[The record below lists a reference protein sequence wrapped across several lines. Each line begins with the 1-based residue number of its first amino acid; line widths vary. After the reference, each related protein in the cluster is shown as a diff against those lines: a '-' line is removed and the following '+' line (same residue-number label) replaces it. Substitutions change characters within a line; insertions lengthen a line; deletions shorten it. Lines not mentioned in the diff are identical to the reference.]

1 MNFTEMTIDQLLERR
16 SAIAVELDKDD
27 ADLDALEAEVRAINE
42 EIENRK
48 QAEQRKTD
56 LRAAVA
62 NGAGEVTNK
71 IEKVEEKKMTFDE
84 IRSLPSY
91 MDAYAN
97 YIKTGRDTECRAILT
112 ENAPAGVGND
122 GPVPVP
128 VIVDEIVR
136 TAWERDEIA
145 RRLRRTFFR
154 GNLKV
159 AFELSADPA
168 VIHAEGSG
176 AVTEE
181 NLMIGIINMVPQTV
195 KKFVRISDE
204 AVTMGGESF
213 LRYVYDE
220 LTYQIIRKVVATAVA
235 AVANAPAT
243 SSGNAVG
250 VPAVTGAPSLTII
263 GEAFARLSDEATNN
277 VMIMNKLTYADFLTA
292 QAAGSYNFDPF
303 MGMTVLFNNSLPAYS
318 AADTGDVYAI
328 VGDLNGVQAN
338 YPEGDGVAIKYD
350 DLSEAEEDMVKI
362 VGRQYVAVALTALGR
377 FCKIKKSAD
386 GD

>member
-1 MNFTEMTIDQLLERR
+1 MELKEMTIEQLEERKA
-16 SAIAVELDKDD
+16 AIVAELDAPE
-27 ADLDALEAEVRAINE
+27 ADLDALESEARRIKEELESRKAEAAKKA
-42 EIENRK
+42 EIRE
-48 QAEQRKTD
+48 
-56 LRAAVA
+56 AVA
-62 NGAGEVTNK
+62 VGGGTVTK
-71 IEKVEEKKMTFDE
+71 TFDKEEKKTMTIEE
-84 IRSLPSY
+84 IRSMPSY

-112 ENAPAGVGND
+112 DNAGNITGKD

-176 AVTEE
+176 AIDEE
-181 NLMIGIINMVPQTV
+181 NLQIGIINMVPQTI

-204 AVTMGGESF
+204 AVTMGGEAF
-213 LRYVYDE
+213 LRYIYDE
-220 LTYQIIRKVVATAVA
+220 LTYQIIRKVVATAVG
-235 AVANAPAT
+235 AVAGAGTT
-243 SSGNAVG
+243 SSANAVG
-250 VPAVTGAPSLTII
+250 VPKVAVAPSLTAV
-263 GEAFARLSDEATNN
+263 GTAFANLSDEAANN
-277 VMIMNKLTYADFLTA
+277 VVIMNKLTYANFLAA
-292 QAAGSYNFDPF
+292 QAGGNFAIDPF
-303 MGMTVLFNNSLPAYS
+303 MGMTVLFNNTLPAY
-318 AADTGDVYAI
+318 DTATAGDVYAI

-350 DLSEAEEDMVKI
+350 DLSEAEADMVKI
-362 VGRQYVAVALTALGR
+362 VGRQYVAIALTAPGR
-377 FCKIKKSAD
+377 FVNLTKPNA
-386 GD
+386 

>member
-1 MNFTEMTIDQLLERR
+1 
-16 SAIAVELDKDD
+16 
-27 ADLDALEAEVRAINE
+27 
-42 EIENRK
+42 
-48 QAEQRKTD
+48 
-56 LRAAVA
+56 
-62 NGAGEVTNK
+62 
-71 IEKVEEKKMTFDE
+71 MTFDE
-84 IRSLPSY
+84 IRSMPSY
-91 MDAYAN
+91 VDAYAN

-112 ENAPAGVGND
+112 DNAGNITGKD

-128 VIVDEIVR
+128 TLVDEIVR

-176 AVTEE
+176 PVTEE
-181 NLMIGIINMVPQTV
+181 NLQIGIINMVPQTV

-204 AVTMGGESF
+204 AVTMGGEAF

-235 AVANAPAT
+235 AVAGANTT
-243 SSGNAVG
+243 SSANAVG
-250 VPAVTGAPSLTII
+250 VPVVTGAPSLTII
-263 GEAFARLSDEATNN
+263 GTAFANLSDEAANN
-277 VMIMNKLTYADFLTA
+277 VIVMNKLTYAEFLTA
-292 QAAGSYNFDPF
+292 QAAGSFNFDPF
-303 MGMTVLFNNSLPAYS
+303 MGMPVLFNNSLPAYS
-318 AADTGDVYAI
+318 AAASGAVYAF
-328 VGDLNGVQAN
+328 VGDLNGIQAN

-362 VGRQYVAVALTALGR
+362 VGRQYVAVALTAPGR
-377 FCKIKKSAD
+377 FCNIAKA
-386 GD
+386 

>member
-1 MNFTEMTIDQLLERR
+1 MDFTNMTVDQLMERR

-71 IEKVEEKKMTFDE
+71 IEKVEENKMTFDE
-84 IRSLPSY
+84 IRAMPSY
-91 MDAYAN
+91 VDAYAN

-112 ENAPAGVGND
+112 DNAGNITGKD

-128 VIVDEIVR
+128 TIVDEIVR

-181 NLMIGIINMVPQTV
+181 NLQIGIINMVPATV

-204 AVTMGGESF
+204 AVTMGGEAF

-220 LTYQIIRKVVATAVA
+220 LTYQTIRKVVATAVA
-235 AVANAPAT
+235 AVAGAGTT
-243 SSGNAVG
+243 SSASAIG
-250 VPAVTGAPSLTII
+250 VPVVTGAPSLTII
-263 GEAFARLSDEATNN
+263 GNAFANLSDEAANN
-277 VMIMNKLTYADFLTA
+277 VIVMNKLTYADFLTA
-292 QAAGSYNFDPF
+292 QAAGSFNFDPF
-303 MGMTVLFNNSLPAYS
+303 MGMPVLFNNSLPAYS
-318 AADTGDVYAI
+318 AAASGAVYAF

-350 DLSEAEEDMVKI
+350 DLSEAEADMVKI
-362 VGRQYVAVALTALGR
+362 VGRQFVAVALTAPGR
-377 FCKIKKSAD
+377 FCNIAKA
-386 GD
+386 

>member
-1 MNFTEMTIDQLLERR
+1 MDFSAMSIEQLLERR
-16 SAIAVELDKDD
+16 SAIAVELDAPE
-27 ADLDALEAEVRAINE
+27 ADLDALEAEVRGINE
-42 EIENRK
+42 EIESRK

-71 IEKVEEKKMTFDE
+71 IEKVEEHKMTFDE
-84 IRSLPSY
+84 IRAMPSY
-91 MDAYAN
+91 VDAYAE
-97 YIKTGRDTECRAILT
+97 YIKTGRDNECRAILT
-112 ENAPAGVGND
+112 ENAGNISGKD

-128 VIVDEIVR
+128 TLVDEIVR

-168 VIHAEGSG
+168 VVHAEGAA

-181 NLMIGIINMVPQTV
+181 NLQIGIVNMVPQTI

-204 AVTMGGESF
+204 AVTMGGEAF

-220 LTYQIIRKVVATAVA
+220 LTYQIIRKVVATAVG
-235 AVANAPAT
+235 AVSGAPAAST
-243 SSGNAVG
+243 ASAVG
-250 VPAVTGAPSLTII
+250 VTKVSAAPSLTTV
-263 GEAFARLSDEATNN
+263 GTAFSALSDEATNN
-277 VMIMNKLTYADFLTA
+277 VIIMNKLTYAEFLAA
-292 QAAGSYNFDPF
+292 QAGGSFNFDPF
-303 MGMTVLFNNSLPAYS
+303 MGMPVLFTSALPAYS
-318 AADTGDVYAI
+318 AAAANAVYAI
-328 VGDLNGVQAN
+328 VGDLSGVQAN

-350 DLSEAEEDMVKI
+350 DLSEAESDMVKI
-362 VGRQYVAVALTALGR
+362 VGRQYVAIALTAPGR
-377 FCKIKKSAD
+377 FVNVTKPST
-386 GD
+386 

>member
-1 MNFTEMTIDQLLERR
+1 
-16 SAIAVELDKDD
+16 VELDAPE
-27 ADLDALEAEVRAINE
+27 ADLDALEAEVRGINE

-71 IEKVEEKKMTFDE
+71 IEKVEEHKMTFDE
-84 IRSLPSY
+84 IRAMPSY
-91 MDAYAN
+91 VDAYAE
-97 YIKTGRDTECRAILT
+97 YIKTGRDNECRAILT
-112 ENAPAGVGND
+112 ENAGNITGKD

-128 VIVDEIVR
+128 TLVDEIVR

-168 VIHAEGSG
+168 VIHNEGAA

-181 NLMIGIINMVPQTV
+181 NLQIGIVNMVPQTI

-204 AVTMGGESF
+204 AVTMGGEAF

-220 LTYQIIRKVVATAVA
+220 LTYQIIRKVVATAVG
-235 AVANAPAT
+235 AVSGAPAA
-243 SSGNAVG
+243 SSATAVG
-250 VPAVTGAPSLTII
+250 VTKVSAAPSLTTV
-263 GEAFARLSDEATNN
+263 GTAFSNLSDEAANN
-277 VMIMNKLTYADFLTA
+277 VVIMNKLTYAEFLAA
-292 QAAGSYNFDPF
+292 QAGGSFNYDPF
-303 MGMTVLFNNSLPAYS
+303 MGMPVLFTSALPAYS
-318 AADTGDVYAI
+318 AAAANAVYAI
-328 VGDLNGVQAN
+328 VGDLSGVQAN

-350 DLSEAEEDMVKI
+350 DLSEAESDMVKI
-362 VGRQYVAVALTALGR
+362 VGRQYVAIALTAPGR
-377 FCKIKKSAD
+377 FVNVTKPST
-386 GD
+386 

>member
-1 MNFTEMTIDQLLERR
+1 MDFSAMSIEQLLERR
-16 SAIAVELDKDD
+16 SAIAVELDAPE
-27 ADLDALEAEVRAINE
+27 ADLDALEAEVRGINE

-71 IEKVEEKKMTFDE
+71 IPTEEEHKMTFDE
-84 IRSLPSY
+84 IRAMPSY
-91 MDAYAN
+91 VDAYAE
-97 YIKTGRDTECRAILT
+97 YIKTGRDNECRAILT
-112 ENAPAGVGND
+112 ENAGNITGKD

-128 VIVDEIVR
+128 TLVDEIVR

-168 VIHAEGSG
+168 VVHAEGAA
-176 AVTEE
+176 AVAEE
-181 NLMIGIINMVPQTV
+181 NLQIGIVNMVPQTI

-204 AVTMGGESF
+204 AVTMGGEAF

-220 LTYQIIRKVVATAVA
+220 LTYQIIRKVVATAVG
-235 AVANAPAT
+235 AVANAPAV
-243 SSGNAVG
+243 SDADSVG
-250 VPAVTGAPSLTII
+250 VTKVAAAPSLTTV
-263 GEAFARLSDEATNN
+263 GTAFSNLSDEATNN
-277 VMIMNKLTYADFLTA
+277 VIIMNKLTYAEFLAA
-292 QAAGSYNFDPF
+292 QAGGSFNYDPF
-303 MGMTVLFNNSLPAYS
+303 MGMPVLFTSALPAYS
-318 AADTGDVYAI
+318 AAAANDVYAI
-328 VGDLNGVQAN
+328 VGDLSGVQAN

-350 DLSEAEEDMVKI
+350 DLSEAEADMVKI
-362 VGRQYVAVALTALGR
+362 VGRQYVAVALTAPGR
-377 FCKIKKSAD
+377 FVNVTKP
-386 GD
+386 GT

>member
-1 MNFTEMTIDQLLERR
+1 MELKEMTIEQLEERKA
-16 SAIAVELDKDD
+16 AIVAELDAPE
-27 ADLDALEAEVRAINE
+27 ADLDALESEARRIKEELESRKAEAAKKA
-42 EIENRK
+42 EIRE
-48 QAEQRKTD
+48 
-56 LRAAVA
+56 AVA
-62 NGAGEVTNK
+62 VGGGTVTK
-71 IEKVEEKKMTFDE
+71 TFDKEEKKTMTIEE
-84 IRSLPSY
+84 IRSMPSY

-112 ENAPAGVGND
+112 DNAGNITGKD

-176 AVTEE
+176 AIDEE
-181 NLMIGIINMVPQTV
+181 NLQIGIINMVPQTI

-204 AVTMGGESF
+204 AVTMGGEAF
-213 LRYVYDE
+213 LRYIYDE
-220 LTYQIIRKVVATAVA
+220 LTYQIIRKVVATAVG
-235 AVANAPAT
+235 AVAGAGTT
-243 SSGNAVG
+243 SSANAVG
-250 VPAVTGAPSLTII
+250 VPKVAVAPSLTAV
-263 GEAFARLSDEATNN
+263 GTAFANLSDEAANN
-277 VMIMNKLTYADFLTA
+277 VVIMNKLTYANFLAA
-292 QAAGSYNFDPF
+292 QAGGNFAIDPF
-303 MGMTVLFNNSLPAYS
+303 MGMTVLFNNTLPAY
-318 AADTGDVYAI
+318 DTATAGDVYAI

-350 DLSEAEEDMVKI
+350 DLSEAEADMVKI
-362 VGRQYVAVALTALGR
+362 VGRQYVAISLTAPGR
-377 FCKIKKSAD
+377 FVNLTKPNA
-386 GD
+386 

>member
-16 SAIAVELDKDD
+16 SAIAVELDKED
-27 ADLDALEAEVRAINE
+27 ADLDALEAEVRGINE
-42 EIENRK
+42 EIESRK

-71 IEKVEEKKMTFDE
+71 IPTEEEHKMTFDE
-84 IRSLPSY
+84 IRAMPSY
-91 MDAYAN
+91 VDAYAE

-112 ENAPAGVGND
+112 DNAGNITGKD

-128 VIVDEIVR
+128 TLVDEIVR

-145 RRLRRTFFR
+145 RRLRKTFFR

-168 VIHAEGSG
+168 VVHAEGAA
-176 AVTEE
+176 AVAEE
-181 NLMIGIINMVPQTV
+181 NLQIGIVNMVPQTI

-204 AVTMGGESF
+204 AVTMGGEAF

-220 LTYQIIRKVVATAVA
+220 LTYQIIRKVVATAIG
-235 AVANAPAT
+235 AVSGAPAA
-243 SSGNAVG
+243 SSATAVG
-250 VPAVTGAPSLTII
+250 VTKVSAAPSLTTV
-263 GEAFARLSDEATNN
+263 GTAFSNLSDEAANN
-277 VMIMNKLTYADFLTA
+277 VIIMNKLTYAEFLAA
-292 QAAGSYNFDPF
+292 QAGGSFNFDPF
-303 MGMTVLFNNSLPAYS
+303 MGMPVLFTSALPAYS
-318 AADTGDVYAI
+318 AAAANAVYAI
-328 VGDLNGVQAN
+328 VGDLSGIQAN

-350 DLSEAEEDMVKI
+350 DLSEAEADMVKI
-362 VGRQYVAVALTALGR
+362 VGRQYVAVALTAPGR
-377 FCKIKKSAD
+377 FVNVTKP
-386 GD
+386 GT

>member
-1 MNFTEMTIDQLLERR
+1 MDFSAMSIEQLFERR
-16 SAIAVELDKDD
+16 SAIAVELDAPE
-27 ADLDALEAEVRAINE
+27 ADLDALEAEVRGINE

-71 IEKVEEKKMTFDE
+71 IEKVEEHKMTFDE
-84 IRSLPSY
+84 IRAMPSY
-91 MDAYAN
+91 VDAYAE
-97 YIKTGRDTECRAILT
+97 YIKTGRDNECRAILT
-112 ENAPAGVGND
+112 ENAGNITGKD

-128 VIVDEIVR
+128 TLVDEIVR

-145 RRLRRTFFR
+145 RRLRRTSFR

-168 VIHAEGSG
+168 VIHNEGAA

-181 NLMIGIINMVPQTV
+181 NLQIGIVNMVPQTI

-204 AVTMGGESF
+204 AVTMGGEAF

-220 LTYQIIRKVVATAVA
+220 LTYQIIRKVVATAVG
-235 AVANAPAT
+235 AVSGAPAAST
-243 SSGNAVG
+243 ASAVG
-250 VPAVTGAPSLTII
+250 VTKVSAAPSLTTV
-263 GEAFARLSDEATNN
+263 GTAFSALSDEATNN
-277 VMIMNKLTYADFLTA
+277 VIIMNKLTYAEFLAA
-292 QAAGSYNFDPF
+292 QAGGSFNFDPF
-303 MGMTVLFNNSLPAYS
+303 MGMPVLFTSALPAYS
-318 AADTGDVYAI
+318 AAAANAVYAI
-328 VGDLNGVQAN
+328 VGDLSGVQAN

-350 DLSEAEEDMVKI
+350 DLSEAESDMVKI
-362 VGRQYVAVALTALGR
+362 VGRQYVAIALTAPGR
-377 FCKIKKSAD
+377 FVNVTKPST
-386 GD
+386 

>member
-1 MNFTEMTIDQLLERR
+1 MDFSAMSIEQLLERR
-16 SAIAVELDKDD
+16 SAIAAELDKED
-27 ADLDALEAEVRAINE
+27 ADLDALEAEVRGINE

-71 IEKVEEKKMTFDE
+71 IQTEEEHKMTFDE
-84 IRSLPSY
+84 IRSMPSY
-91 MDAYAN
+91 VDAYAE

-112 ENAPAGVGND
+112 DNAGNITGKD

-128 VIVDEIVR
+128 TLVDEIVR

-145 RRLRRTFFR
+145 RRLRKTFFR

-168 VIHAEGSG
+168 VVHAEGDS
-176 AVTEE
+176 AIAEE
-181 NLMIGIINMVPQTV
+181 NLQIGIVNMVPQTI

-204 AVTMGGESF
+204 AVTMGGEAF

-220 LTYQIIRKVVATAVA
+220 LTYQIIRKVVATAVG
-235 AVANAPAT
+235 AVSGAPAA
-243 SSGNAVG
+243 SSATAVG
-250 VPAVTGAPSLTII
+250 VTKVSAAPSLTTV
-263 GEAFARLSDEATNN
+263 GTAFSALSDEATNN
-277 VMIMNKLTYADFLTA
+277 VIIMNKLTYAEFLAA
-292 QAAGSYNFDPF
+292 QAGGSFNFDPF
-303 MGMTVLFNNSLPAYS
+303 MGMPVLFTSALPAYS
-318 AADTGDVYAI
+318 AAAANAVYAI
-328 VGDLNGVQAN
+328 VGDLSGIQAN

-350 DLSEAEEDMVKI
+350 DLSEAEADMVKI
-362 VGRQYVAVALTALGR
+362 VGRQYVAVALTAPGR
-377 FCKIKKSAD
+377 FVNVTKP
-386 GD
+386 GT